1 MNLQVTAPRLGKT
14 PLSYALA
21 LSSREPG
28 QIGRRASI
36 KFEEVLR
43 HQYLRNPPISYVSS
57 R

>member
-43 HQYLRNPPISYVSS
+43 DQ
-57 R
+57 